1 MEFRNKLEIY
11 GTGTAVYG
19 PGTKIKLNGIE
30 ILRVCGVSVEYSS
43 ENIPTVTLIF
53 NPDIL
58 NLHTDFDLH
67 NQQNL
72 DIEKED

>member
-11 GTGTAVYG
+11 GTGVAGYE

-30 ILRVCGVSVEYSS
+30 ILRVSEVSVEYSS
-43 ENIPTVTLIF
+43 GNIPTVTLKF

-58 NLHTDFDLH
+58 NVNTEFDLH